1 MTRRRQKGM
10 TLIEVLV
17 AMAILGTVAGSVLVM
32 TGQSAQFV
40 VASEERLLARIVA
53 DNAMVVALARQASL
67 EEGFEQDEV
76 ELGGRV
82 WKTAK
87 TIARIGV
94 DGLYRVEIAVSL
106 DESTQVLTRVST
118 LAGGAR

>member
-17 AMAILGTVAGSVLVM
+17 AMAILATLAASVLVM
-32 TGQSAQFV
+32 TGQSAQII

-53 DNAMVVALARQASL
+53 DNAMVLTLARQSAL
-67 EEGFEQDEV
+67 EEGFGQDEV
-76 ELGGRV
+76 ELGGRA

-94 DGLYRVEIAVSL
+94 DGLYRIEIAVSL
-106 DESTQVLTRVST
+106 GDSTQVLTRVST
-118 LAGGAR
+118 LAGGVR